1 MIDILL
7 CPECKSS
14 KLMSDYT
21 VELPYNETKSGAMCD
36 LKGVTPTSY
45 TDNAYDTTGDY
56 KHLSGSGQHQDRE
69 RVVDQRLVI
78 DRKELFAGT

>member
-7 CPECKSS
+7 CPECESS

-21 VELPYNETKSGAMCD
+21 VELPYNETKSGEVCD

-45 TDNAYDTTGDY
+45 TDNAYDETGEY
-56 KHLSGSGQHQDRE
+56 KNISDRLECSKCGWSGSAD
-69 RVVDQRLVI
+69 D
-78 DRKELFAGT
+78 AGVE